1 MLQDPAFIHADFG
14 NILMNF
20 TIWLGIIDVVI
31 ALFVPQQISQTG
43 ILKNGFF
50 KIDCDVFLHSVSW
63 NYFNDFV
70 FRVQASLSFL
80 HLVEWVWKAPWD
92 DLQSRY
98 SEYSAIIVLYYQR

>member
-1 MLQDPAFIHADFG
+1 MFQASLNYNNVLEVCGWVGLQDLSDPLLLYYDRVFKHCMLQDPAFIHADFG

-50 KIDCDVFLHSVSW
+50 
-63 NYFNDFV
+63 
-70 FRVQASLSFL
+70 
-80 HLVEWVWKAPWD
+80 
-92 DLQSRY
+92 
-98 SEYSAIIVLYYQR
+98 

>member
-20 TIWLGIIDVVI
+20 TIWLSIIDVVI

-50 KIDCDVFLHSVSW
+50 
-63 NYFNDFV
+63 
-70 FRVQASLSFL
+70 
-80 HLVEWVWKAPWD
+80 
-92 DLQSRY
+92 
-98 SEYSAIIVLYYQR
+98 

>member
-20 TIWLGIIDVVI
+20 TIWLGIIIDVVI

-50 KIDCDVFLHSVSW
+50 
-63 NYFNDFV
+63 
-70 FRVQASLSFL
+70 
-80 HLVEWVWKAPWD
+80 
-92 DLQSRY
+92 
-98 SEYSAIIVLYYQR
+98 